1 MRWIDWMRRI
11 VAPLRSR
18 KVRVALATVI
28 STYAAQAGLHLSE
41 EVTITIV
48 SVGVALIL
56 GIAVEDHGSKQQI
69 VSSE

>member
-41 EVTITIV
+41 EV
-48 SVGVALIL
+48 GVALIL